1 MRSCAIFIFLLPLL
15 SLSQTLIGTYENR
28 QNNPMV
34 IRQIQLHDSA
44 KFVKSEGLALD
55 HGVHLSKGQYTD
67 HIDTLV
73 LQFKPYNR
81 PKPRLVVIETDTMSG
96 YKRSKRIDS
105 NFIALKL
112 ICVDDEMMPVPALIN
127 LIAHDSIIATLYAD
141 EDGIFNFSS
150 SRQIIE
156 KLEVFSMGYEGI
168 SIPLN
173 DYQGASTE
181 LQLVLTQ
188 QDHNTYDEV
197 YRQEKYYWIVRGK
210 HLVFIDDNGKR
221 ALEYIRLSK
230 N

>member
-1 MRSCAIFIFLLPLL
+1 
-15 SLSQTLIGTYENR
+15 
-28 QNNPMV
+28 MV

>member
-1 MRSCAIFIFLLPLL
+1 MRICTLLIFFLPLL
-15 SLSQTLIGTYENR
+15 SLSQTLTGTYENR
-28 QNNPMV
+28 QNGPV
-34 IRQIQLHDSA
+34 VVRQIQLLDSA

-67 HIDTLV
+67 QIDTLF

-81 PKPRLVVIETDTMSG
+81 PKPRLVVIESDTMSG
-96 YKRSKRIDS
+96 YKRSQRIDS

-112 ICVDDEMMPVPALIN
+112 ICVDEELMPVPALIN
-127 LIAHDSIIATLYAD
+127 LIAQDSIIATLFTD
-141 EDGIFNFSS
+141 QDGVFHFSS
-150 SRQIIE
+150 SSQIIE
-156 KLEVFSMGYEGI
+156 RLEVLSMGYDGI

-197 YRQEKYYWIVRGK
+197 YRQEQYYWIVRGK
-210 HLVFIDDNGKR
+210 HLVFIDANGKKG
-221 ALEYIRLSK
+221 LEYIRLSK

>member
-1 MRSCAIFIFLLPLL
+1 M
-15 SLSQTLIGTYENR
+15 IGTYENR
-28 QNNPMV
+28 QNNPLV
-34 IRQIQLHDSA
+34 VRQIQLQDSA
-44 KFVKSEGLALD
+44 QFVKSEGLALD

-81 PKPRLVVIETDTMSG
+81 PKPRLVVIETDKMSG
-96 YKRSKRIDS
+96 YKRNKRIDS

-112 ICVDDEMMPVPALIN
+112 ICVDGELMPVPALIN
-127 LIAHDSIIATLYAD
+127 LIAQDSIIATLYTD

-156 KLEVFSMGYEGI
+156 QLEVFSMGYDGI

-197 YRQEKYYWIVRGK
+197 FRQEKYYWIVRGK
-210 HLVFIDDNGKR
+210 HLVFIDENGKR
-221 ALEYIRLSK
+221 GLEYIRLSK